1 MFANIAAAFRSI
13 LLPCLIAVLPVR
25 LLHADTLLM
34 QDGSRLVGEVVRQ
47 QDGTLEF
54 KTSYAGV
61 IKVQWSQV
69 VELQADK
76 PVEVYLQSG
85 ESLQVTTISNTEKL
99 TVVGDAATARE
110 IAPTSLV
117 FINPEPWRRGE
128 GIKWSGIVNSGLEF
142 QQGNTDQQ
150 KLALDA
156 VVKARRK
163 NDRYNLAAQYQ
174 RDKSNDLTTAQN
186 WQLRNKY
193 DYFATEKRYYGASVN
208 FEQDKF
214 ADLKLRTTLGP
225 HAGYQFYESK
235 QLNLSAD
242 LSLLYV
248 IEDFYLAPDN
258 EYTALGWNID
268 FDKLLL
274 AERVQVYHR
283 QHGLLD
289 VSETSNVVVNSWTGL
304 RFPLYAGLVASTEV
318 ELDYDGGAPAG
329 VDEVD
334 TIWRVKL
341 GYQW

>member
-1 MFANIAAAFRSI
+1 MFANIPAGLRVYP
-13 LLPCLIAVLPVR
+13 LLCMLAVLPVR

-34 QDGSRLVGEVVRQ
+34 QDGSRLLGEVVRQ

-76 PVEVYLQSG
+76 PVEVYLQGG
-85 ESLQVTTISNTEKL
+85 ESLQVSTIRHTEGL
-99 TVVGDAATARE
+99 TVLGDAASGRE
-110 IAPTSLV
+110 VESSAV
-117 FINPEPWRRGE
+117 AFINPEPWQRGE
-128 GIKWSGIVNSGLEF
+128 GMKLSGILNSGLEF

-156 VVKARRK
+156 TLKVRRK

-174 RDKSNDLTTAQN
+174 KDKSDQVTTAQN
-186 WQLRNKY
+186 WLLRNKY
-193 DYFATEKRYYGASVN
+193 DYFQTEKRYIGASLN

-214 ADLKLRTTLGP
+214 ADLKLRTSLGP

-248 IEDFYLAPDN
+248 SEDFYLAPDN
-258 EYTALGWNID
+258 EYSALGWNID

-274 AERVQVYHR
+274 AERLQFYHR
-283 QHGLLD
+283 QNGTIELGD
-289 VSETSNVVVNSWTGL
+289 VSNVVVSTWTGL
-304 RFPLYAGLVASTEV
+304 RMPLYAGIVASTEV
-318 ELDYDGGAPAG
+318 EVDYDGGVPAG

-334 TIWRVKL
+334 TIWRIKL

>member
-1 MFANIAAAFRSI
+1 MFSNISSGVRVCP
-13 LLPCLIAVLPVR
+13 LLCLLVMLPLR

-34 QDGSRLVGEVVRQ
+34 QDGSRLLGEVVRQ

-85 ESLQVTTISNTEKL
+85 ESLQVTTISNTGQL
-99 TVVGDAATARE
+99 TVLGDAASARE
-110 IAPTSLV
+110 IEPPSLV

-128 GIKWSGIVNSGLEF
+128 GVKWSGIVNSGLEF
-142 QQGNTDQQ
+142 QQGNTEQQ

-156 VVKARRK
+156 VLKARRK

-174 RDKSNDLTTAQN
+174 RDKSNDVTTAQN
-186 WQLRNKY
+186 WRLYNKY
-193 DYFATEKRYYGASVN
+193 DYFQTEKRYFGASLN

-214 ADLKLRTTLGP
+214 ADLKLRTSLGP

-235 QLNLSAD
+235 QLNLGAD

-248 IEDFYLAPDN
+248 TEDFYQAPDN
-258 EYTALGWNID
+258 EYSALGWNID

-274 AERVQVYHR
+274 AERLQLYHR
-283 QHGLLD
+283 QNGTIELGD
-289 VSETSNVVVNSWTGL
+289 ASNVVVSSWTGL

-318 ELDYDGGAPAG
+318 ELDYDGGVPAG

-334 TIWRVKL
+334 TIWRIKL